1 MNPNYPT
8 ARVITLYA
16 LIMPLMFGIGMGLP
30 MGALMLPVV
39 VLASLLY
46 GFLPALACGVWLA
59 VWRTRSTAWGRLH
72 AVGLCAAVA
81 VGETMWLDNSMA
93 QSGWLVWTALAGVLA
108 AALAAWCFLPAPLVS
123 PAEKELRDETA

>member
-16 LIMPLMFGIGMGLP
+16 LIMPLMFGIGMGLSL
-30 MGALMLPVV
+30 GSLMLPV

-108 AALAAWCFLPAPLVS
+108 AWCFLPAPLVS